1 MLNIKLDDLELVKRV
16 DEEGVVLET
25 RSIINVTLSNRRQ
38 VYEIKIPGY
47 DGSVFQDFGRYPIT
61 IVVEGL
67 LTGPNSKNTFQDL
80 NSKFKLGKPVQFVS
94 DIPSI
99 TEISEVVIESFRSTI
114 VSYSPTSYWYILV
127 LKEHK
132 SKKQEEKEVP
142 SQEETAKEETES
154 MIKEVYDKLR
164 KVKK

>member
-16 DEEGVVLET
+16 DKEGVVLET

-47 DGSVFQDFGRYPIT
+47 DGSVFQDFGRYPTT
-61 IVVEGL
+61 IIVEGL

-80 NSKFKLGKPVQFVS
+80 NSKFKLGKPIQFVS

-99 TEISEVVIESFRSTI
+99 TEISEVMIESFRATI

-132 SKKQEEKEVP
+132 SKKQEEKEAP
-142 SQEETAKEETES
+142 SQEEAAKEETES
-154 MIKEVYDKLR
+154 MIKEVYDNLR

>member
-1 MLNIKLDDLELVKRV
+1 MNIKLDDLELVKRV
-16 DEEGVVLET
+16 DKEGVVLET

-47 DGSVFQDFGRYPIT
+47 DGSVFQDFGRYPTT
-61 IVVEGL
+61 IIVEGL
-67 LTGPNSKNTFQDL
+67 LTGPNSKNTFQDI
-80 NSKFKLGKPVQFVS
+80 NSKFKLGKPIQFVS

-99 TEISEVVIESFRSTI
+99 TEISEVMIESFRATI

-132 SKKQEEKEVP
+132 SKKQEEKEAP
-142 SQEETAKEETES
+142 SQEEAAKEETES
-154 MIKEVYDKLR
+154 MIKEVYDNLR

>member
-1 MLNIKLDDLELVKRV
+1 MNIKLDDLELVKRV
-16 DEEGVVLET
+16 DQEGTILET

-38 VYEIKIPGY
+38 VYEIKIPGH

-61 IVVEGL
+61 IIVEGL

-99 TEISEVVIESFRSTI
+99 TEISEVVIESFRATI
-114 VSYSPTSYWYILV
+114 VSYSPTSYCYILV

-132 SKKQEEKEVP
+132 STKQEEKPAP
-142 SQEETAKEETES
+142 SQEEAAKEETES
-154 MIKEVYDKLR
+154 IIKEVYDILR
-164 KVKK
+164 QVK

>member
-16 DEEGVVLET
+16 DEEGKILET
-25 RSIINVTLSNRRQ
+25 RSIINITLSNRRQ

-47 DGSVFQDFGRYPIT
+47 DGSVFQDFGRHPTT
-61 IVVEGL
+61 IIVEGL

-80 NSKFKLGKPVQFVS
+80 NSKFKLGKPIQFVS

-99 TEISEVVIESFRSTI
+99 TEISEVMIESFRATI

-132 SKKQEEKEVP
+132 SKKQEEKEAP

>member
-1 MLNIKLDDLELVKRV
+1 MNIKLDDLELVKRV
-16 DEEGVVLET
+16 DKEGVVLET

-47 DGSVFQDFGRYPIT
+47 DGSVFQDFGRYPTT
-61 IVVEGL
+61 IIVEGL

-80 NSKFKLGKPVQFVS
+80 NSKFKLGKPIQFVS

-99 TEISEVVIESFRSTI
+99 TEISEVMIESFRATI

-132 SKKQEEKEVP
+132 SKKQEEKEAP
-142 SQEETAKEETES
+142 SQEEAAKEETES
-154 MIKEVYDKLR
+154 MIKEVYDNLR